1 MRQGLKS
8 ALFPVLVLITACG
21 FSPGDRDTAT
31 DPNTQD
37 HTESPTSSP
46 NSDVGND
53 VPQSGETTPG
63 TVSTMESERLL
74 FVGLNRAR
82 ERHGLSNVKRSS
94 ELDGVARKYCEE
106 MARTGKVAHESEI
119 SGTMGDRVRA
129 AGIAFVHLTE
139 NLALAA
145 NAAQAHEGLMNS
157 KGHRANILDPDVLEV
172 GVGIAATRKD
182 GQEMI
187 LVTQLFAT
195 RPGKIRPRTAAKEF
209 REMLNEVRVEKK
221 RRRLARL
228 KWLDNRAKEALGTC
242 FDGSSLPGLD
252 LNGSPVLSTTFI
264 GFLAGDM
271 ASIKK
276 ELQDNKVIL
285 GRDHT
290 HIGVAVTQGEHPQMG
305 VSIICVRAVLGVS
318 NR

>member
-8 ALFPVLVLITACG
+8 VLFPVLVLITACG
-21 FSPGDRDTAT
+21 SSHGDRDTTASST
-31 DPNTQD
+31 AQD
-37 HTESPTSSP
+37 HSKTPTSPSD
-46 NSDVGND
+46 SDVGND
-53 VPQSGETTPG
+53 VPPSGEAAMNND
-63 TVSTMESERLL
+63 SAREIERLL
-74 FVGLNRAR
+74 FVALNRAR
-82 ERHGLSNVKRSS
+82 KHHGLSSVKRSS
-94 ELDGVARKYCEE
+94 ELDDVARKYCAE

-145 NAAQAHEGLMNS
+145 NEVQAHEGLMNS
-157 KGHRANILDPDVLEV
+157 PGHRANILDPDVLEV

-195 RPGKIRPRTAAKEF
+195 RPGKIKPRAAAKQF
-209 REMLNEVRVEKK
+209 IEMLNEVRAGKK
-221 RRRLARL
+221 RKRL
-228 KWLDNRAKEALGTC
+228 KRLRWLDQRAKEAIGTC
-242 FDGSSLPGLD
+242 FEGGSLPALD
-252 LNGSPVLSTTFI
+252 LNGSPVSSTTFI

-271 ASIKK
+271 ASLKK
-276 ELQDNKVIL
+276 ALQDNKKIL
-285 GRDHT
+285 RTDHT

-305 VSIICVRAVLGVS
+305 ARIICVRAVLGVS